1 MRLYYNIL
9 MPRHHLVAL
18 AVIWSIAGAPS
29 AVLAE
34 VTVRVGD
41 VTTLKGYGVNH
52 LVGMGLVVGLSGTG
66 DGDQYEVTMR
76 SLARTLG
83 HLAAPVSSL
92 EELKDTRN
100 VAIVLVDAIIPEH
113 GVREGDRISVN
124 VSALGSAKSLAG
136 GRLLVTP
143 MMYRDLSIDKVFAFA
158 SGQIH
163 IRDSAFLTVGAIEQ
177 GAVINEDVLIAFT
190 ALGRELPFSND
201 WINPSDVYIT
211 FVLDEAHASWGLAVA
226 IVEAINAELSL
237 AADIERVAIA
247 ADPKNVIVWLPP
259 FQRSDPAVW
268 IRDIEEMSTL
278 MPATEARVTI
288 DRTTGTVVVSGNA
301 RISPVVV
308 SHKGL
313 TVTVRVPPPAPDEPR
328 VESQQFVAVDTSKDR
343 ETNVADLLRALNQLK
358 VPIDDR
364 IAIIVEV
371 QRAGKLHAKLVFKE

>member
-1 MRLYYNIL
+1 MRLCHDIFVS
-9 MPRHHLVAL
+9 RHRLVAL
-18 AVIWSIAGAPS
+18 AIIWSTVGGPS

-41 VTTLKGYGVNH
+41 VTTLKGQGINH

-83 HLAAPVSSL
+83 NLAAPVSSL

-113 GVREGDRISVN
+113 GVREGERISVN
-124 VSALGSAKSLAG
+124 VSALGSCKSLAG

-163 IRDSAFLTVGAIEQ
+163 TRDSSILTVGAIEQ
-177 GAVINEDVLIAFT
+177 GAVINEDVLVAFT
-190 ALGRELPFSND
+190 AFGRELPFTND
-201 WINPSDVYIT
+201 WINPDQVYIT
-211 FVLDEAHASWGLAVA
+211 FVLDEAHAGWGLAVA

-237 AADIERVAIA
+237 AADTERVAIA

-259 FQRSDPAVW
+259 FQRSDPAAW

-328 VESQQFVAVDTSKDR
+328 VESQQFVAVDTGKARD
-343 ETNVADLLRALNQLK
+343 TNVADLLRALNQLK

-364 IAIIVEV
+364 IAILIEV